1 MNYPARPLCQYHGH
15 FVKLLNSKYSMI
27 ISHTLIAPFICS
39 IFSTNQTISKSS
51 PASTSAS
58 SQLPKRCQI
67 RWINGLLQLFKTLD
81 IIPNIFPARTM
92 DLAWWILCL
101 KSNWQCKS
109 NFQNDLD
116 IMQWVHAIKFKLVR
130 SRAVLTEN
138 YELLGFRSVAW
149 NLISLNVFF
158 YLFLNSKFYCTP
170 GLRKVLEIN
179 ILSHWVIL
187 INI

>member
-1 MNYPARPLCQYHGH
+1 MLNMNQQKTQKRRIQIQIQILLSFDLCKPPTPKTPPDLMGRQPPPAPSYYSSHLLPWN
-15 FVKLLNSKYSMI
+15 FPPKLLNS
-27 ISHTLIAPFICS
+27 
-39 IFSTNQTISKSS
+39 
-51 PASTSAS
+51 
-58 SQLPKRCQI
+58 
-67 RWINGLLQLFKTLD
+67 G
-81 IIPNIFPARTM
+81 
-92 DLAWWILCL
+92 

-109 NFQNDLD
+109 YFQNDLD

-149 NLISLNVFF
+149 NLISLNLFF